1 MANAVAT
8 NSTSITRSSRSV
20 VRVVRCRF
28 HHHGRGCCNA
38 DEISMTYG
46 SGGFAV
52 DGGSPQ
58 LLRFEV
64 LGPLRAWRGAT
75 PLQLG
80 PVKRQAVLAALLLRR
95 GAAVSHERLLDAVW
109 GPEPPAGGHKVLPTH
124 VNSLRRALDPEGIQ
138 PAESVIR
145 SGKGWYRFVVEGV
158 RLDTA
163 DLDVQ
168 GDEALR
174 TVASG
179 DLVAAAVQL
188 SAAVELFR
196 GEPLANLPGPFAQE
210 ERQRLEE
217 RRRTLRLERLKCMI
231 LLRRFAEALDGLGAL
246 SAWSVADRYDEALT
260 ALRMRALYGCG
271 RQAEALKVYEDI
283 RVRLRDELG
292 ADPGEE
298 LRRVHEA
305 MLRQDDAFLLRP
317 SATSQPWLT
326 RPREILVPAELPHD
340 TPGFAG
346 RTGELARLHALLP
359 PTQHQTAANTVVISA
374 IGGAA
379 GIGKTALAVHWA
391 HQVRDH
397 FPDGQLYVN
406 LHGFD
411 HDRQPLEPGEA
422 LEGLLRGMGLTASEI
437 PPRHEAQG
445 RVFRTLLADRRM
457 LVLLDNA
464 ASAEQVRPLLPSSP
478 TCCVVVTSRN
488 RLGDLV
494 AHDGAHALPL
504 GLLRPDEAHALLR
517 RTLGADRVAADERAI
532 GELIRLCGSLPL
544 ALRVAAAR
552 LAGDPGLRAA
562 DLVAEMTEGN
572 RLQAL
577 EPEGGVNSP
586 LYTAFSVSYQ
596 DLSTGARRLFR
607 MLGLSPGAEF
617 TAEVAAALLDAP
629 PSRARRLL
637 GELAAAHLIEPV
649 TVGRYRFHDLLR
661 EYAQERALAEE
672 AAVDRDAALDRLL
685 IWYLNATRWAA
696 GTWLLPELPSD
707 LHPGGYPGMPS
718 ASGADRWLETEMA
731 NLLAVINHAGRHG
744 PRPVAW
750 HLANALFGYF
760 WLHLPRATW
769 QTMAEMALGVATA
782 EGDLFGQA
790 AMHTSLGVIKWDRGH
805 ARQAMEHGERTL
817 DISRQLGWATGEAAG
832 LGVRGFMEWSMAR
845 LDKAHEC
852 FTAALRGFR
861 EAGNRY
867 FDGFGVV
874 GLAMT
879 CRDLGR
885 LHEAADHLER
895 TIDTKEE
902 LARSNKSGAL
912 QILGW
917 VYWELGRL
925 TDGLDVLRPAVAT
938 GKRGPYRP
946 GRAMMLDAI
955 AKINIELGRPD
966 EALILAEH
974 AFATVKHTGRQWI
987 QSGIL
992 NTVAAAHRK
1001 LAHQEQA
1008 LQADEQALALAREA
1022 RFKRAEADSLV
1033 SLSLTH
1039 RQLGR
1044 HGEARSHA
1052 EQALRLARDHSF
1064 RVVEGQALTALSE
1077 AAESE
1082 GAHATAVDLG
1092 QEALAV
1098 HRETG
1103 HRPGEART
1111 LMALARA
1118 HRTTDGAAA
1127 ELMRQQAREVFSDI
1141 GVPAKEYQ
1149 DLDR

>member
-1 MANAVAT
+1 
-8 NSTSITRSSRSV
+8 
-20 VRVVRCRF
+20 
-28 HHHGRGCCNA
+28 
-38 DEISMTYG
+38 MTYG

-52 DGGSPQ
+52 DGGSPE

-64 LGPLRAWRGAT
+64 LGPLRAWRGGT
-75 PLQLG
+75 PLKLG
-80 PVKRQAVLAALLLRR
+80 PLKRQAVLAALLLRQ
-95 GAAVSHERLLDAVW
+95 GAVVSHERLLDAVW
-109 GPEPPAGGHKVLPTH
+109 GPEPPAGGRKVLPTH
-124 VNSLRRALDPEGIQ
+124 VNSLRRALDPEGTR

-145 SGKGWYRFVVEGV
+145 SGKGWYRFVVEGI

-163 DLDVQ
+163 DLDVRS
-168 GDEALR
+168 DEALR

-179 DLVAAAVQL
+179 DLVTAAGQL

-217 RRRTLRLERLKCMI
+217 RRRTLRLERLKCM
-231 LLRRFAEALDGLGAL
+231 LLLGRFAEALHDLGGL
-246 SAWSVADRYDEALT
+246 SASSAADRYDEALMS
-260 ALRMRALYGCG
+260 LRLRALYGCG
-271 RQAEALKVYEDI
+271 RQAEALKAYEDI

-292 ADPGEE
+292 TDPGEE

-305 MLRQDDAFLLRP
+305 VLHQDDAFLLRP
-317 SATSQPWLT
+317 PAPYPP
-326 RPREILVPAELPHD
+326 RPAKPRESPVPAELPHD
-340 TPGFAG
+340 APGFVG

-359 PTQHQTAANTVVISA
+359 PVQDRGAANTVVISA

-391 HQVRDH
+391 HQVRDR

-411 HDRQPLEPGEA
+411 HDRQPLRPGEA
-422 LEGLLRGMGLTASEI
+422 LELLLRSLGFTASEI
-437 PPRHEAQG
+437 PSHHEAQG
-445 RVFRTLLADRRM
+445 RLFRTLMADRRI

-504 GLLRPDEAHALLR
+504 NLLKSDEARALLS
-517 RTLGADRVAADERAI
+517 RTLGADRVAADERAV

-577 EPEGGVNSP
+577 EPEGEANSP
-586 LYTAFSVSYQ
+586 LHTAFSVSYR
-596 DLSTGARRLFR
+596 DLVPGARRLFR
-607 MLGLSPGAEF
+607 LLGLCPGAEF

-629 PSRARRLL
+629 LSQARRLL
-637 GELAAAHLIEPV
+637 GALAAAHLIEPV

-661 EYAQERALAEE
+661 EYAQERALIEE
-672 AAVDRDAALDRLL
+672 TAVERDAASERLM
-685 IWYLNATRWAA
+685 IWYLNATRRAA
-696 GTWLLPELPSD
+696 GTWFFPELPPD
-707 LHPGGYPGMPS
+707 LRPGGYPDRHSVPGS
-718 ASGADRWLETEMA
+718 DRWLEAEVA
-731 NLLAVINHAGRHG
+731 NLLAAINHAAHHG

-750 HLANALFGYF
+750 HLADALFGHF
-760 WLHLPRATW
+760 WHHLPRATW
-769 QTMAEMALGVATA
+769 QTTAETALDAATA

-790 AMHTSLGVIKWDRGH
+790 AMHMSLGVIKWDRGH
-805 ARQAMEHGERTL
+805 GRQAMDHGARVL

-832 LGVRGFMEWSMAR
+832 LGVRGFVEWSMAR
-845 LDKAHEC
+845 LDSAHEH
-852 FTAALRGFR
+852 FTAGLRGFR
-861 EAGNRY
+861 AAGNRY

-885 LHEAADHLER
+885 LHEAADHLEC
-895 TIDTKEE
+895 IINAEEE
-902 LARSNKSGAL
+902 LAWSNKNGAL

-925 TDGLDVLRPAVAT
+925 ADGLDVLGPAVAA
-938 GKRGPYRP
+938 GKRAPYRP

-955 AKINIELGRPD
+955 AKINIELGRQGD
-966 EALILAEH
+966 ALILAGH
-974 AFATVKHTGRQWI
+974 AFATVRHTGRLWI

-1001 LAHQEQA
+1001 LAHPEQA
-1008 LQADEQALALAREA
+1008 LQADEQALTLAREA

-1044 HGEARSHA
+1044 HGEARTHS

-1077 AAESE
+1077 TAESE
-1082 GAHATAVDLG
+1082 GAHATAVELG

-1103 HRPGEART
+1103 HRLGEART

-1118 HRTTDGAAA
+1118 HRMTDGAAA
-1127 ELMRQQAREVFSDI
+1127 ELMRRQAWEVFSDI